1 MENRVKNHLLFWASN
16 CIVMLNYSASNELFC
31 CKVILLRSF
40 SPPDPVGLLYEIL
53 LLYLGEQN
61 YWIERKCN
69 YISLGM
75 VGKSPFWH
83 SWLGLNLNFEYKWGP
98 VEYLMTQRCY
108 FPHHF
113 QKATSSFHNF
123 HPPLSVLWWIKF
135 ERNSFNPFFLIEKWC
150 IQIYFNFHELSIQQM
165 KKKVGRGE
173 VKAFRKHSYVWCQSS
188 DCKTRVVISYS
199 SKLNVSQYS
208 RKSGWWDSFWIL
220 SNTVNT

>member
-1 MENRVKNHLLFWASN
+1 MQKWHSWNWSNRENIMENRVKNHLLFWASN

-123 HPPLSVLWWIKF
+123 TSP
-135 ERNSFNPFFLIEKWC
+135 SFCTLMDQVWK
-150 IQIYFNFHELSIQQM
+150 EL
-165 KKKVGRGE
+165 
-173 VKAFRKHSYVWCQSS
+173 F
-188 DCKTRVVISYS
+188 
-199 SKLNVSQYS
+199 
-208 RKSGWWDSFWIL
+208 
-220 SNTVNT
+220 